1 MISSTRSFRTSLPKV
16 VLGLIA
22 LAAVGCSSPKSS
34 DPGTAGGAGSMMG
47 GNTTG
52 LLLWLKLDEASTNG
66 AVADSSAN
74 MNMVTY
80 GAVKPMVVST
90 VPPAIKA
97 FSNAALKFDGT
108 STVDI
113 ARAEALT
120 WVADS
125 SDYTI
130 TLWANVMTL
139 PAAPEWGSVI
149 SNNAGGN
156 DGFCGIAIAPDGLW
170 SFEANGQDTVLTM
183 GISVRGSAPKVG
195 AWQHIAIVQNGT
207 ARTNTIYVDGV
218 AGPAQTRGSSPCNS
232 SAGFSIG
239 AKDGDKFVGTVDDVR
254 IYGNALTEAQVKEL
268 FSGKENITL

>member
-1 MISSTRSFRTSLPKV
+1 MISSARSFRTSLPKI

-47 GNTTG
+47 GSTTG

-66 AVADSSAN
+66 AVVDSSAN

-80 GAVKPMVVST
+80 GAVKPVVVST

-113 ARAEALT
+113 ARSEALN
-120 WVADS
+120 WGANES
-125 SDYTI
+125 NYTI
-130 TLWANVMTL
+130 SLWANVMTL
-139 PAAPEWGSVI
+139 PAPEWGSVI
-149 SNNAGGN
+149 SNNAGGSN
-156 DGFCGIAIAPDGLW
+156 GYCGIAIGAPDGNW
-170 SFEANGQDTVLTM
+170 SFESNGQDVQSM
-183 GISVRGSAPKVG
+183 SVSVRGTAPKVG
-195 AWQHIAIVQNGT
+195 TWQHIAIVQNGT
-207 ARTNTIYVDGV
+207 LSTNTIYVDGV
-218 AGPAQTRGSSPCNS
+218 PSTAVRGSSPCNS

-239 AKDGDKFVGTVDDVR
+239 AKDGDKFVGMVDDVR

-268 FSGKENITL
+268 FQGKENITL